1 MQLWIITHDDQ
12 ALPARALTASAGEA
26 NRMDSN
32 SFDLDHA
39 ASNYDR
45 NYHSKIIA
53 SYNYMNRKIQFMF
66 SLLCRHAH
74 NRCEHHLTFIHGL
87 LHSHCYCN
95 KFLFFIR
102 HNFAS
107 NSCVFN
113 VHTQCV
119 TVYAHTT
126 HIRNIVVRNTSS
138 LRQLESSWSKSML
151 RTAPHCMSELKLILN
166 NFVASMK
173 RTQWMSE
180 NTAANRVCVRG

>member
-12 ALPARALTASAGEA
+12 ALPARALTANGGEA

-66 SLLCRHAH
+66 SLLCRHMLITGASIISLSSTVCFILIGIAI
-74 NRCEHHLTFIHGL
+74 NFYFLLGTTLQAILVCSMFILNVWRCT
-87 LHSHCYCN
+87 
-95 KFLFFIR
+95 
-102 HNFAS
+102 
-107 NSCVFN
+107 
-113 VHTQCV
+113 HTL
-119 TVYAHTT
+119 
-126 HIRNIVVRNTSS
+126 RNIVVRNTSS